1 MASVAKVRLR
11 VFSWL
16 STTLGVEDSTGLV
29 REVEVEAEITVRQ
42 LFNRLATEH
51 QDFAKYVFDRDRQ
64 DLTGRVSVLFNDR
77 VLELVQGLDTEIED
91 GDTITL
97 VPAYA
102 GG

>member
-1 MASVAKVRLR
+1 MAKVNLR

-16 STTLGVEDSTGLV
+16 STALGVEDSTSLV
-29 REVEVEAEITVRQ
+29 TEVEVEAEITVRQ
-42 LFNRLATEH
+42 LFNRLATER
-51 QDFAKYVFDRDRQ
+51 QDFATYVFDRDQQ
-64 DLTGRVSVLFNDR
+64 DLTGRVSVFINDR
-77 VLELVQGLDTEIED
+77 ILELVQGLDTEIED

>member
-1 MASVAKVRLR
+1 MQ

-16 STTLGVEDSTGLV
+16 TTVLGGKDSTSLV
-29 REVEVEAEITVRQ
+29 TEVEVEAEITVRQ
-42 LFNRLATEH
+42 LFNKLATEH
-51 QDFAKYVFDRDRQ
+51 QDFAKYVFDRDQQ
-64 DLTGRVSVLFNDR
+64 DLTGRVAVLFNDR

-91 GDTITL
+91 GDTIVL

>member
-1 MASVAKVRLR
+1 VAKVKLQ

-16 STTLGVEDSTGLV
+16 TTALGAKDRTSF
-29 REVEVEAEITVRQ
+29 VEVLEVQAGETVRH
-42 LFNRLATEH
+42 LFGRLAAEH

-97 VPAYA
+97 IPAYA